1 MPRTAVT
8 VSCDNDQTARIQGAE
23 KLGVE
28 ADKVAVESLDPETY
42 KVTLLDVPGQLDV
55 VILDRDMNAVI
66 REITPSFGDG
76 KPVSVQDIEKK
87 LADLNV
93 TFGIDKE
100 IIEKTVSE
108 VATTGTAQHNIR
120 VAAGKPAKDGVDAR
134 IDFKFRLNG
143 EDPETIDT
151 SRGRKKVDPATVIK
165 EMVTEGDVIAVKIP
179 LEEPVNGSTVTGEPL
194 LGAEPKDKTLTVGKN
209 VTLLEDQVTY
219 VVAKGTPVGYADYV
233 NGTLLVEPP
242 LRVSPDKLSVFLS
255 VHPPSP
261 SGKMLTTQMVD
272 KMLADLGVTY
282 GTKPNAVE
290 QAIKEAAATAIP
302 VQDRVIA
309 EGMAPEPGEDARISF
324 DFQTEK
330 MVGTIDQ
337 KTGVIDYKERHALEN
352 VKTGQILAAK
362 TLPTEGKNGIS
373 VYGDTIVARPGVDK
387 RIDPGEN
394 VVLSDDGLV
403 LTAAMDGVVILT
415 QDNKVSVFTLFEVPG
430 DVDYSTGNLSMD
442 GTLNIKGW
450 IRTGFHVQ
458 AKGDVQVGE
467 GIENTCVEAG
477 EDISVKGGIIGS
489 EEGKVHAGGSITVR
503 FIENARVH
511 AGGDIRVGTHIVRS
525 KVSADG
531 RIVDTGGKACIR
543 GGNVSAGKG
552 IKMNEIGSPAG
563 IVTHV
568 SVGAP
573 PQLRE
578 RLADISK
585 KLGEYRRSKIKIN
598 MALAK
603 YDKQHQNGAV
613 RRDLLNKL
621 ETLKEQRRILVA
633 E

>member
-1 MPRTAVT
+1 
-8 VSCDNDQTARIQGAE
+8 
-23 KLGVE
+23 
-28 ADKVAVESLDPETY
+28 
-42 KVTLLDVPGQLDV
+42 
-55 VILDRDMNAVI
+55 
-66 REITPSFGDG
+66 
-76 KPVSVQDIEKK
+76 
-87 LADLNV
+87 
-93 TFGIDKE
+93 
-100 IIEKTVSE
+100 
-108 VATTGTAQHNIR
+108 
-120 VAAGKPAKDGVDAR
+120 
-134 IDFKFRLNG
+134 
-143 EDPETIDT
+143 
-151 SRGRKKVDPATVIK
+151 
-165 EMVTEGDVIAVKIP
+165 
-179 LEEPVNGSTVTGEPL
+179 
-194 LGAEPKDKTLTVGKN
+194 
-209 VTLLEDQVTY
+209 
-219 VVAKGTPVGYADYV
+219 
-233 NGTLLVEPP
+233 
-242 LRVSPDKLSVFLS
+242 
-255 VHPPSP
+255 
-261 SGKMLTTQMVD
+261 
-272 KMLADLGVTY
+272 
-282 GTKPNAVE
+282 
-290 QAIKEAAATAIP
+290 
-302 VQDRVIA
+302 
-309 EGMAPEPGEDARISF
+309 
-324 DFQTEK
+324 
-330 MVGTIDQ
+330 
-337 KTGVIDYKERHALEN
+337 
-352 VKTGQILAAK
+352 
-362 TLPTEGKNGIS
+362 
-373 VYGDTIVARPGVDK
+373 
-387 RIDPGEN
+387 
-394 VVLSDDGLV
+394 
-403 LTAAMDGVVILT
+403 
-415 QDNKVSVFTLFEVPG
+415 VSVFTLFEVPG

-458 AKGDVQVGE
+458 AKGDIQVGE

-489 EEGKVHAGGSITVR
+489 EEGRVHAGGSITVR

-613 RRDLLNKL
+613 RRDLPNKL

-633 E
+633 EEKKIVKEREALSKKIFVSGGKAPTIKVNGGVYSGTTVMVNGYAYKVSEDIKGKVIFMLDEQEQVVKMVT